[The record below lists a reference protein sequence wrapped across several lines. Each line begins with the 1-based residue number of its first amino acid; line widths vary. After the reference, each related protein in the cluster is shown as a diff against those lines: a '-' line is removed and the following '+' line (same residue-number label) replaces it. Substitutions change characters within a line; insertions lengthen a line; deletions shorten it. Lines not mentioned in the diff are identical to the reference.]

1 MDAVALSAA
10 VLVLAAFAVMFYLGV
25 RYGRSAEQYVVAEA
39 LARYRH
45 IDAAAG
51 IAVTNLLKTLKADY
65 DKAFLEVVDEI
76 DQTIAT
82 AKKIVAAGE
91 KAL

>member
-1 MDAVALSAA
+1 MVSLSVAI
-10 VLVLAAFAVMFYLGV
+10 LVLGAFAVVFYLGT
-25 RYGRSAEQYVVAEA
+25 RYGRTAEQYVVAEA

-45 IDAAAG
+45 IDVAAG
-51 IAVTNLLKTLKADY
+51 IAVTNLLNTLKADY
-65 DKAFLEVVDEI
+65 AKAFLEVVDEI